1 MIDIATAVSAAASI
15 ASAAGGLLSSKK
27 SGADISQGTD
37 ALWWAQGE
45 TSNAV
50 QRAMDAYQNAFQQA
64 NIDLNVAKGDLTKY
78 LSPYTTA
85 GEQGMNALSPLL
97 TGLSSQDMISGL
109 PPGASS
115 DLLNYLTQS
124 QVYQFPFQEGL
135 NALDRSASARGMLLS
150 GQQQKGA
157 QQYGQNFALSNA
169 LGPAM
174 QNYQNYLRNLAGL
187 GGMGLQAAT
196 TTGTGLAG
204 LGTKMADVAMQTGQL
219 YGSANLAQAGLQN
232 ALAGNIASSYT
243 QQGLLDQAA
252 GNKYG
257 NALGSLIGTGIG
269 GAYDIFKNSPWGQ
282 IGSGNVAQQRSIWG
296 AGVS

>member
-1 MIDIATAVSAAASI
+1 MINLGQIVGAVASVGSAV
-15 ASAAGGLLSSKK
+15 GGLLSSSK
-27 SGADISQGTD
+27 SGANTSKGTD
-37 ALWWAQGE
+37 ALWWAQSE

-50 QRAMDAYQNAFQQA
+50 QRALASFQNAYHA
-64 NIDLNVAKGDLTKY
+64 ARGDLRTAKSDLVNY

-85 GEQGMNALSPLL
+85 GEQGMNAMIPLL

-124 QVYQFPFQEGL
+124 QIYQFPLQEGL
-135 NALDRSASARGMLLS
+135 NALDRSAASKGMLLS
-150 GQQQKGA
+150 GEQTKATQR
-157 QQYGQNFALSNA
+157 YGQDFALSNA
-169 LGPAM
+169 LNPAM
-174 QNYQNYLRNLAGL
+174 QNYQNYLRNIAGM

-204 LGTKMADVAMQTGQL
+204 LGESMANVAMKTGEL
-219 YGSANLAQAGLQN
+219 KGHANLAQAGLQN

-243 QQGLLDQAA
+243 QQGLLNQAA
-252 GNKYG
+252 SNRWG

-269 GAYDIFKNSPWGQ
+269 GAYDIFKSSPWGQ